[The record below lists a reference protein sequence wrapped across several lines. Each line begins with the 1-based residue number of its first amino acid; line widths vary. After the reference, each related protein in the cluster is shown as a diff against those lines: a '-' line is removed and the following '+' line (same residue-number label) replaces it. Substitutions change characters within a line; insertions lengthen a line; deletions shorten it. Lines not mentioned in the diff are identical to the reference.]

1 MVGGTCSKALSGT
14 WLKVGNVLWAAYE
27 MHFRSMLKCLNPA
40 LFNLFLLCSFFMH
53 SGLFPQIESHPRRC
67 ATTLF
72 WADTSDHR
80 RMRPTLVRYRNCGS
94 TGMVG
99 WSPLKPL
106 KGRHSSSSV
115 SAHFFGYWI
124 DLEFWISH
132 ITLDQRCEHCFI
144 IVYINMGRQ
153 GFLHRIYFGGDF
165 EKGVSSSDIC
175 TPDLGSER
183 APPGPDVTQL
193 DQQHVYRTVFVSTIK
208 WQV

>member
-1 MVGGTCSKALSGT
+1 MNLALPKPLGDVI
-14 WLKVGNVLWAAYE
+14 KGGNVLWAAYE
-27 MHFRSMLKCLNPA
+27 MHFRSILKCLNPA

-175 TPDLGSER
+175 TPDLGPS
-183 APPGPDVTQL
+183 VQHL
-193 DQQHVYRTVFVSTIK
+193 DRMSLNWTNSTSTEPSLCL
-208 WQV
+208 Q